1 MGRVSQ
7 DLLILVAG
15 VVVAT
20 MKVRVAPA
28 VPVP

>member
-1 MGRVSQ
+1 MDRVSQ

-20 MKVRVAPA
+20 MKVRAPPA
-28 VPVP
+28 VPVS